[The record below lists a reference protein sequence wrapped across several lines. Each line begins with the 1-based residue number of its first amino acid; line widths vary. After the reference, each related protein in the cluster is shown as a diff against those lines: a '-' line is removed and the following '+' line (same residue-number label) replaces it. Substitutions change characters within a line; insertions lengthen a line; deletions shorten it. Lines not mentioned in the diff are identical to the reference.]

1 MKSKRQV
8 MFSFDQLLYLMMS
21 RNVGRRIDKKKQ
33 KQMMVI
39 LMTLVILEII
49 RTSLPEGTPKNNLM
63 MRRAGL
69 F

>member
-1 MKSKRQV
+1 MFMKSKRQV

-49 RTSLPEGTPKNNLM
+49 RTSLPKLIVSRNTV
-63 MRRAGL
+63 
-69 F
+69 